1 MRPCRQ
7 TVQYFIWNLSF
18 LSAAILVVS
27 GNLMADPYVPP
38 ASNRVDFNFN
48 ADWKFLKQD
57 DPNAAQA
64 GYDDSSW
71 KTVSLPHSYN
81 DDKFREWIST
91 RNDTKGESH
100 YYGLTWYRKH
110 FTLDPSYAG
119 RKIIVEFQGISLVA
133 KFFINGQ
140 PAGIYES
147 GVAPCGID
155 ITDQV
160 KFGADNVLAV
170 QVDNDPNVKITSYN
184 NAKLPF
190 GEPFNPNF
198 GGLNRDVILHIA
210 DPVHQTYPL
219 YLNLGT
225 VGTYIYA
232 SNLDTLK
239 KSGDLNVESEVVNDD
254 KTAQKVSC
262 DAVVVDRDG
271 NQVLTLHADPQA
283 LAPGQKTV
291 FKLVSPMTNIHLW
304 SPDYPYLYK
313 VYTLLSVDAKPVDVL
328 ATNIGVRQFT
338 FSTDHGLEV
347 NGHPLY
353 LKGYAPRTSME
364 WPCVGTPVDWMNEFD
379 FKLIKESH
387 GNFVRPMH
395 ISPRPI
401 QVAAAD
407 KFGVV
412 MVVPAANN
420 EGDTKEPD
428 IWRERVDDMRDVTI
442 YYRNNPSVLFYEG
455 CNQILSTQHMTDM
468 KNVRLT
474 WDPNGGR
481 LAGLRSNDDNAT
493 LGVREYSCTMDGAE
507 SQADDPLWDA
517 EYARGECPRRVWDEY
532 TPMLNPRW
540 DGKNPDPTPVDGTN
554 AVSTTSKY
562 VTGGYFAIA
571 SDYHRSLGLNS
582 GSGDFIGDYLHDGKT
597 GFGYFRLQSSEDMVL
612 ENLAKY
618 YARYSRSVFAQDAA
632 TSKAK
637 GIMVGGAKIIWS
649 DSVTDGRMRDME
661 VARVSGAVDGARLP
675 KEVFYGMQVVQ
686 NPDPQVY
693 IVGHWNYPKGTV
705 KRVYVASNTAQ
716 VKLQTLDPSGAV
728 IKDYGF
734 GRNDFTPPQ
743 NDQINHYVYA
753 FDNVAWEPG
762 TIKAIGYD
770 DKNNVVASN
779 QKSTAGD
786 PAALKLT
793 PILGPTGK
801 FFADGSDVA
810 MMDVEV
816 VDAAGNRCPTFEDRV
831 DFTCS
836 GEGLFLGGYN
846 SGIRY
851 STNLQNLTTGYHFNL
866 ECGINRVFI
875 RATRKAGSFTLN
887 VTRPGLTSASQ
898 TITSTPVTVKDG
910 LMVEKPQVYTVDLGD
925 EPSPMKADGA
935 TGETGS
941 ENPSA
946 NPSPAST
953 GTEPKKPAPP
963 APSASAPATI
973 ITNFA
978 YSGAHSDAEVAENA
992 QKGTKVYKDKDITF
1006 DALPAYLAGAEFV
1019 RPYQS
1024 DAGETSSTDQYQFNL
1039 CRFSYVYLLIDSA
1052 NDMPLN
1058 NNNETY
1064 QWRKLPETIPLNGR
1078 TMAVYKSR
1086 LMEPNDNVYLATNG
1100 HGTTRFDLKSNMYL
1114 VMVVSA
1120 EQQLQKPGMTATASS
1135 VDKKDEPAL
1144 AIDGDLKT
1152 RWTAANEKDQQ
1163 WIKIDLGQPCA
1174 ISSYQISWYRGDK
1187 RAYRYLIEL
1196 SDDDKTYS
1204 ASLDE
1209 QANITKGDA
1218 EFLVPATKTNKGR
1231 YVRITVIGGGRPSIL
1246 ELRIN
1251 GVPASELHSP

>member
-1 MRPCRQ
+1 MAFPIAVRRLCCS
-7 TVQYFIWNLSF
+7 LA
-18 LSAAILVVS
+18 LGLAIFSLTRS
-27 GNLMADPYVPP
+27 YTIAEPYSPP
-38 ASNRVDFNFN
+38 ASNRVNFNFN

-64 GYDDSSW
+64 AYDDSSW

-91 RNDTKGESH
+91 RKDTKGESH

-133 KFFINGQ
+133 KFYLNGQ
-140 PAGIYES
+140 PVGIYES

-155 ITDQV
+155 ISDLV

-170 QVDNDPNVKITSYN
+170 QVDNNPNVKVTAYN

-210 DPVHQTYPL
+210 DRVYQTYPL

-225 VGTYIYA
+225 VGTYIYTTD
-232 SNLDTLK
+232 LDTLS
-239 KSGDLNVESEVVNDD
+239 KSGDLHVESEVMNDG
-254 KTAQKVSC
+254 KTAQKASC
-262 DAVVVDRDG
+262 SAVVVDRDG
-271 NQVLTLHADPQA
+271 NQVVSFNADPQT

-291 FKLVSPMTNIHLW
+291 FKLRSAISNIHLW

-313 VYTLLSVDAKPVDVL
+313 IYTIVSVDGKPVDVL
-328 ATNIGVRQFT
+328 ATNSGVRQFT
-338 FSTDHGLEV
+338 FSAEHGLEV

-364 WPCVGTPVDWMNEFD
+364 WPCVGTPVDWMNELD
-379 FKLIKESH
+379 FKMIKESN

-395 ISPRPI
+395 IAPHPI

-428 IWRERVDDMRDVTI
+428 IWQERVDDMRDVTI

-455 CNQILSTQHMTDM
+455 CNQILSTQHITDM
-468 KNVRLT
+468 RNVRLT
-474 WDPNGGR
+474 WDPYGGR
-481 LAGLRSNDDNAT
+481 LAGLRSNDGGT
-493 LGVREYSCTMDGAE
+493 TFGIREYSCTMDGAS
-507 SQADDPLWDA
+507 SQAANPLWDA

-540 DGKNPDPTPVDGTN
+540 NGTDPAT
-554 AVSTTSKY
+554 KY
-562 VTGGYFAIA
+562 ITGGYFAIA
-571 SDYHRSLGLNS
+571 SDYHQSLGLNS
-582 GSGDFIGDYLHDGKT
+582 GKGDFIGDYLFNGKT

-618 YARYSRSVFAQDAA
+618 YARYSRSVFVQSPED
-632 TSKAK
+632 SKST

-649 DSVTDGRMRDME
+649 DSVTDGRMRDTE

-675 KEVFYGMQVVQ
+675 KEVFYGLQVAQ
-686 NPDPQVY
+686 NPNPQVY
-693 IVGHWNYPKGTV
+693 VVGHWNYPKGTV
-705 KRVYVASNTAQ
+705 KRVYVVSNTAKVQ
-716 VKLQTLDPSGAV
+716 LETLDPSGAV
-728 IKDYGF
+728 LKDYGF
-734 GRNDFTPPQ
+734 GRNDFTPPE

-762 TIKAIGYD
+762 TIKATGYD
-770 DKNNVVASN
+770 DKNNVVAMQ

-786 PAALKLT
+786 PVALKLT
-793 PILGPTGK
+793 PILGPSGK

-810 MMDVEV
+810 MFDVEV
-816 VDAAGNRCPTFEDRV
+816 VDAKGNRCPAFEDRV

-836 GEGLFLGGYN
+836 GAGLFLGGYN

-866 ECGINRVFI
+866 ECGINRVFV
-875 RATRKAGSFTLN
+875 RATRAAGPFTLS
-887 VTRPGLTSASQ
+887 VTRPGLTPASQ
-898 TITSTPVTVKDG
+898 TITSTAVTVKDG
-910 LMVEKPQVYTVDLGD
+910 LMTDKPQVYAVALGED
-925 EPSPMKADGA
+925 PRPMKADGGTSQTSSSSSTVA
-935 TGETGS
+935 TTQPVAATPNG
-941 ENPSA
+941 
-946 NPSPAST
+946 
-953 GTEPKKPAPP
+953 
-963 APSASAPATI
+963 SASATI

-992 QKGTKVYKDKDITF
+992 QKGVKVYKDSDITF
-1006 DALPAYLAGAEFV
+1006 DVLPPYLAGAEFV

-1024 DAGETSSTDQYQFNL
+1024 DAGETSSTDQYQFDL
-1039 CRFSYVYLLIDSA
+1039 SRLSYVYLLIDAA
-1052 NDMPLN
+1052 NDMPVN

-1064 QWRKLPETIPLNGR
+1064 QWQKLPETVLLNGR
-1078 TMAVYKSR
+1078 PMVVYKSR
-1086 LMEPNDNVYLATNG
+1086 LMQPNDNVYLATNG
-1100 HGTTRFDLKSNMYL
+1100 HGTSRFDLKSNMYL
-1114 VMVVSA
+1114 VMVTPA
-1120 EQQLQKPGMTATASS
+1120 ATTTATA
-1135 VDKKDEPAL
+1135 P
-1144 AIDGDLKT
+1144 
-1152 RWTAANEKDQQ
+1152 
-1163 WIKIDLGQPCA
+1163 
-1174 ISSYQISWYRGDK
+1174 
-1187 RAYRYLIEL
+1187 
-1196 SDDDKTYS
+1196 
-1204 ASLDE
+1204 
-1209 QANITKGDA
+1209 
-1218 EFLVPATKTNKGR
+1218 
-1231 YVRITVIGGGRPSIL
+1231 
-1246 ELRIN
+1246 
-1251 GVPASELHSP
+1251 